1 VGDTMIVAVLKGKKL
16 NAKEKAAVS
25 KRIKQVLGGKSE
37 VSGQG
42 ETCIGGSVGPVTV
55 TYCK

>member
-1 VGDTMIVAVLKGKKL
+1 MIVAVLKGKKL

-42 ETCIGGSVGPVTV
+42 EACIGGSVGPVTV

>member
-1 VGDTMIVAVLKGKKL
+1 MIVAVLRGKKL

-25 KRIKQVLGGKSE
+25 KRIKQVLSGKSE
-37 VSGQG
+37 VAGQDG